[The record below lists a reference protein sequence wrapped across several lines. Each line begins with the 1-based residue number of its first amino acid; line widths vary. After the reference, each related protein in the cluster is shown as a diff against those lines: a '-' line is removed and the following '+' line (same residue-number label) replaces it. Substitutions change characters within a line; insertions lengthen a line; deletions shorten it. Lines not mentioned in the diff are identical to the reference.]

1 MTVEGNLNALGLILV
16 ILLTGCILV
25 RYGTLTG
32 SLRRAPLAI
41 GIAFGVMVLA
51 SCLTTVLYYEANAS
65 HQLLIP
71 VVCLALLLAFT
82 QPSRLRAI
90 AALAVTLSTFLWSFQ
105 AITLVGPDSPYTGS
119 PMWARRACRATA
131 RAHLRGIR
139 SWLSAAAEDNNR
151 EYPAGWLAETDLG
164 QEIPEDYLRYAKA
177 PSVEI
182 QPVWHSALT
191 DLYGKTYRELFLWYP
206 GGRLREGLQRLEFRP
221 RPARERNEIRS
232 QEKKAAATASALP
245 GRTSP

>member
-16 ILLTGCILV
+16 ILLTGVALA

-32 SLRRAPLAI
+32 SLRRAPLAV

-90 AALAVTLSTFLWSFQ
+90 AALAVTLSTFLWSFH

-119 PMWARRACRATA
+119 PMWARRACRATV
-131 RAHLRGIR
+131 RAHLREIR
-139 SWLSAAAEDNNR
+139 SWLSAVAEGDNR
-151 EYPAGWLAETDLG
+151 EYPAGWLVETELG
-164 QEIPEDYLRYAKA
+164 REIPADYLHYTKA

-182 QPVWHSALT
+182 QPFWHSALT
-191 DLYGKTYRELFLWYP
+191 GLYGKTYRGLSLWYP
-206 GGRLREGLQRLEFRP
+206 GGRVREGLRRLEFRP
-221 RPARERNEIRS
+221 RPARERNEIQS
-232 QEKKAAATASALP
+232 QGKKAAASAIALP